1 MLLCILTN
9 FSKFILRL
17 IRRPILRSLM
27 ELCGLMID
35 AASLLAHNGVAL
47 LGWLGLN
54 IGGML

>member
-1 MLLCILTN
+1 MN
-9 FSKFILRL
+9 FFFVSEETKVT
-17 IRRPILRSLM
+17 
-27 ELCGLMID
+27 EVCGLMID